1 MRSESNQNQDR
12 QNRKKKAEIHQ
23 EQRVEQIGTW
33 NVVLSGSSTA
43 RKKLPRSSVTKKYR
57 RRKKI
62 LFLRREE
69 EEQQHKS
76 RGLTLLHERGELLN
90 GLLGGGRH
98 CRRRWAWR
106 GQKPGLFR
114 LFFSSLFLPFLR
126 HSPSCCVLVRYLTS
140 HHTTKQRG
148 CVVPW
153 SSAPVARR

>member
-1 MRSESNQNQDR
+1 M
-12 QNRKKKAEIHQ
+12 
-23 EQRVEQIGTW
+23 EQIGTW

-62 LFLRREE
+62 FFLRKE

-76 RGLTLLHERGELLN
+76 RGLTLLHEHGELLD
-90 GLLGGGRH
+90 GLLGGDRH

-114 LFFSSLFLPFLR
+114 FFFSSLFLPFLPLSLAFLLCSCALP
-126 HSPSCCVLVRYLTS
+126 HQSP
-140 HHTTKQRG
+140 HHQTAWMCG
-148 CVVPW
+148 AVGLSNGGP
-153 SSAPVARR
+153 PVILRFPGNRPPPPPSPTPTP

>member
-1 MRSESNQNQDR
+1 M
-12 QNRKKKAEIHQ
+12 
-23 EQRVEQIGTW
+23 EQIGTW

-62 LFLRREE
+62 FFLRKE

-76 RGLTLLHERGELLN
+76 RGLTLLHERGELLD

-114 LFFSSLFLPFLR
+114 LFSAPYSSPSSLSLAFLLCSCALPHQSPHHQTAWMWGAVGLSSGGPPVILR
-126 HSPSCCVLVRYLTS
+126 F
-140 HHTTKQRG
+140 G
-148 CVVPW
+148 G
-153 SSAPVARR
+153 